1 MIDVPL
7 AIRTYLVAQ
16 PSLTALTGQRI
27 WAERAVPPA
36 GYVPAQG
43 GAIAYRLRG
52 GNVTYETLINPS
64 VQFKCYGAD
73 EAVAQSVYRALVD
86 VLHEP
91 TGNRVFKQ
99 SLCEVLG
106 QTLDEPDT
114 GWVFVLTFF
123 RFWL

>member
-27 WAERAVPPA
+27 WAERLMPPA
-36 GYVPAQG
+36 GFVPAQG

-52 GNVTYETLINPS
+52 GNVTYETLLNPS
-64 VQFKCYGAD
+64 VQFKCYGAN
-73 EAVAQSVYRALVD
+73 EAVAQSVYRALFD

-91 TGNRVFKQ
+91 AQSRPFKQ

-114 GWVFVLTFF
+114 GWTFVLTFF
-123 RFWL
+123 RFWF